1 MRARPPIRLR
11 AALLSCMHVDK
22 RAHIHVHVRHTES
35 RACLCK
41 RNAGLGMLKGPY
53 SFLSSGSHVSPTSNK
68 WADCDLSRSSRRR
81 HLASRQ
87 PACSHHPAVLSIWG
101 PFRLAWPELGHRLS
115 LVATC
120 FGGSGTFHLS
130 RELGPPGQVPL
141 SACPITSHGSGHLA
155 GLLVPPSR
163 GVCSSDFLQTLH
175 LTPGLPVSGC
185 LPAPLAWSGWVHAS
199 EAGAYPRK
207 LMAGP
212 REGGWNVRLLTS
224 GARSRLSHTQGFQR
238 DLLRPQSSF
247 THGLNL

>member
-1 MRARPPIRLR
+1 MWTNE
-11 AALLSCMHVDK
+11 
-22 RAHIHVHVRHTES
+22 HIYTHTYATQ
-35 RACLCK
+35 R
-41 RNAGLGMLKGPY
+41 AGLASASGMLGLGHSRVPTA
-53 SFLSSGSHVSPTSNK
+53 FLVVVHMFRQHQINGQTATSPVPAEDATSPAGS
-68 WADCDLSRSSRRR
+68 L
-81 HLASRQ
+81 
-87 PACSHHPAVLSIWG
+87 PAATTRPAFLSIWG
-101 PFRLAWPELGHRLS
+101 PFRPAWPELRHRLS
-115 LVATC
+115 LVVTC

-175 LTPGLPVSGC
+175 LAPGLPVSGR

-199 EAGAYPRK
+199 EAGACPQK

-224 GARSRLSHTQGFQR
+224 GARSRLSLTQGLQR